1 METWIVL
8 LTNVLVPITV
18 ALISSGK
25 LASKLEKKFSVSDL
39 SKKIDSLE
47 KKIDSLE
54 KKIDSLEKKID
65 SLEKKSDSLEKK
77 IDLNKAESKRT
88 SILRFNGEIKRGIHH
103 DEEEFNDCLGA
114 IDYYEDYCRENKDY
128 PNSKAVM
135 AIANVKR
142 VYKKAYSKNDF

>member
-39 SKKIDSLE
+39 S

-142 VYKKAYSKNDF
+142 VYEKAYTENDF

>member
-25 LASKLEKKFSVSDL
+25 LANKLEKKFSVSDL
-39 SKKIDSLE
+39 SKKI
-47 KKIDSLE
+47 
-54 KKIDSLEKKID
+54 
-65 SLEKKSDSLEKK
+65 DSLEKK

>member
-25 LASKLEKKFSVSDL
+25 LANKLEKKFSINEL
-39 SKKIDSLE
+39 SKKIDNLE
-47 KKIDSLE
+47 E
-54 KKIDSLEKKID
+54 
-65 SLEKKSDSLEKK
+65 K
-77 IDLNKAESKRT
+77 IDLNKAESNRT
-88 SILRFNGEIKRGIHH
+88 RILRFNGEIKRGIHH

-114 IDYYEDYCRENKDY
+114 IDYYEKYCKVHQNY

-142 VYKKAYSKNDF
+142 VYEKAYTENDF

>member
-25 LASKLEKKFSVSDL
+25 LASNLEKKFSVSDL
-39 SKKIDSLE
+39 S

>member
-1 METWIVL
+1 MQHMETWIVL

-39 SKKIDSLE
+39 S

>member
-47 KKIDSLE
+47 KKID
-54 KKIDSLEKKID
+54 
-65 SLEKKSDSLEKK
+65 
-77 IDLNKAESKRT
+77 LNKAEDKRT
-88 SILRFNGEIKRGIHH
+88 SILRFNSEIKRGIHH
-103 DEEEFNDCLGA
+103 DEEEFNDCLVA
-114 IDYYEDYCRENKDY
+114 IDYYEKYCEDHPKY
-128 PNSKAVM
+128 PNNKAVL

-142 VYKKAYSKNDF
+142 TYEKAYQENDF

>member
-25 LASKLEKKFSVSDL
+25 LASKLEKKFSVGDL
-39 SKKIDSLE
+39 S

>member
-54 KKIDSLEKKID
+54 KKIDSLEKKI
-65 SLEKKSDSLEKK
+65 DSLEKK